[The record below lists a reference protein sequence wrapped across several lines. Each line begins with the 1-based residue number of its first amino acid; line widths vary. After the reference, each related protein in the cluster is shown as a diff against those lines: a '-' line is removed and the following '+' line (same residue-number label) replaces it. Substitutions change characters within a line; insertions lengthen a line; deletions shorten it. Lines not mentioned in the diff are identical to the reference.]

1 MPTPGGVDVSHGSEG
16 RLHPA
21 RHLFQEHIKVGHF
34 LLVDDDAAPRE
45 ERVPVAIHQ
54 HALHGRL
61 REPGRLG
68 AGTAHAGAGSARP
81 AAARPYRPAFLGKP
95 PRVCPASP
103 REPARSLPGPEAPRA
118 GARGPACPEGAAGAE
133 GTGSQAGREGDP
145 RSFSSSCSH

>member
-68 AGTAHAGAGSARP
+68 AGAAHAAAGSAPP
-81 AAARPYRPAFLGKP
+81 ASARAARTCRRGRA
-95 PRVCPASP
+95 
-103 REPARSLPGPEAPRA
+103 PAR
-118 GARGPACPEGAAGAE
+118 
-133 GTGSQAGREGDP
+133 DP
-145 RSFSSSCSH
+145 LWP